1 MGNTKKSHVMTEFE
15 QKLTAYHEVGHA
27 IVGKM
32 TKHSDP
38 VHKISIISRGSAGGV
53 TWFLPEK
60 DRTYITKAKM
70 LDELTVYF
78 AGRAAEEIFFG
89 PEYITTGASSDIE
102 RATDIARS
110 MVTRYGFDV
119 DIGMENIAGRMIADN
134 HLGETADG
142 SEVSDETKH
151 LVDTKVR
158 ELLHAAYQQ
167 AKKIIL
173 MNRELHENISQVLM
187 NKQEILQ
194 DEFDAFFE
202 GVEVPEK
209 VVL

>member
-1 MGNTKKSHVMTEFE
+1 MTEFE

-38 VHKISIISRGSAGGV
+38 VHKISIVSRGAAGGV
-53 TWFLPEK
+53 TWFLPDK
-60 DRTYITKAKM
+60 DRTYVTKAKM

-110 MVTRYGFDV
+110 MVTRYGFDA

-134 HLGETADG
+134 HLGEVSDG
-142 SEVSDETKH
+142 SEVSDETKY
-151 LVDTKVR
+151 LVDKKVR
-158 ELLHAAYQQ
+158 ELLHVAYEQ
-167 AKKIIL
+167 AKKIINA
-173 MNRELHENISQVLM
+173 NRELHEKISQILM
-187 NKQEILQ
+187 KKQEMLQ
-194 DEFDAFFE
+194 EEFDQFFE
-202 GVEVPEK
+202 GVSFPEK
-209 VVL
+209 VSL

>member
-27 IVGKM
+27 LVGKM

-60 DRTYITKAKM
+60 DRTYVTKAKM
-70 LDELTVYF
+70 IDELAVYF
-78 AGRAAEEIFFG
+78 GGRASEEIFFG
-89 PEYITTGASSDIE
+89 SEYITTGASSDIE

-110 MVTRYGFDV
+110 MVTRYGFDS
-119 DIGMENIAGRMIADN
+119 DIGMENIAGRV
-134 HLGETADG
+134 ADG
-142 SEVSDETKH
+142 NYLDSVEEGNPVSDVTKH

-158 ELLHAAYQQ
+158 KLLLEAYET
-167 AKKIIL
+167 AKQIINANKALHEKISQIL
-173 MNRELHENISQVLM
+173 MK
-187 NKQEILQ
+187 KQEMLQ

-209 VVL
+209 VLL